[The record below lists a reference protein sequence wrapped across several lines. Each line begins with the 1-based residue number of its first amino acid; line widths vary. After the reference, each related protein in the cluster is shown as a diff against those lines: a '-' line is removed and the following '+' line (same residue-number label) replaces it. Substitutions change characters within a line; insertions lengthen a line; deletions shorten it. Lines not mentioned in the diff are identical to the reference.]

1 MKTCPDLLGF
11 TNPYEV
17 VKFFPENRPEFP
29 IKFSLS
35 QFHFFLYFQAL
46 IFFHRAKIYILK
58 KTLFLILSLV
68 CSISYS
74 QEFSPDFSEYDF
86 AITPS
91 ISYISSAS
99 IQVNPYSDNPIE
111 RNSFADLSG
120 GFGIGLSLK
129 KKIFTKDLFVVVSSE
144 YSRIS
149 DNNVTQFLF
158 NGDEAVKVKLTET
171 VWMIP
176 IEVGVNYNL
185 PKMTNNLNIYLG
197 GGAGFYFG
205 NRTRTINNV
214 STETFNQDIG
224 FNLYILSGFEY
235 FIGNKLSAGFEMK
248 FRDAG
253 FNVDSR
259 FPFSSINVN
268 GVSYAL
274 PRNYYS
280 RVFMDGLKVGVNLN
294 YYIF

>member
-1 MKTCPDLLGF
+1 M
-11 TNPYEV
+11 
-17 VKFFPENRPEFP
+17 
-29 IKFSLS
+29 
-35 QFHFFLYFQAL
+35 
-46 IFFHRAKIYILK
+46 K